1 MSIFFRLVRAAGI
14 AGLLVLLMSAAFAQQ
29 QPQPPAAPDQV
40 FERSKLVID
49 TASGPREF
57 DVELALTP
65 AQQQRGLMLRKSLGA
80 YEGMLFDFGE
90 PRPISMWMA
99 NTLIALDMLFIAPDG
114 TVRHI
119 HANAEPLSLRT
130 IESGG
135 PAKAVLEIN
144 GGAARLL
151 GIKPGD
157 IVRHPMFGNVK

>member
-1 MSIFFRLVRAAGI
+1 MTIQFRLVRS
-14 AGLLVLLMSAAFAQQ
+14 AGLAVLFVAALLSAALAQ
-29 QPQPPAAPDQV
+29 QPQPPAPPDQV
-40 FERSKLVID
+40 FERARLVIE

-90 PRPISMWMA
+90 SRPISMWMA
-99 NTLIALDMLFIAPDG
+99 NTLIALDMVFIAPDG

-144 GGAARLL
+144 GGAARML
-151 GIKPGD
+151 GIRPGD